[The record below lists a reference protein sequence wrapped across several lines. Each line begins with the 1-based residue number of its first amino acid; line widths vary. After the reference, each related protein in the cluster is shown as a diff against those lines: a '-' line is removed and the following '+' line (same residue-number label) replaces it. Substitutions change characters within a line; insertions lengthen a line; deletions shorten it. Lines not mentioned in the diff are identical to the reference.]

1 MRSYATTGENL
12 LVERDLTTRL
22 CIKSV
27 PLFSWRARHNCWVTR
42 ERWEV
47 VWSWRTCNWTGAS
60 TDAGEKKEWQR
71 LNNAFSVCF
80 SESMVT
86 SYSSFREDRSFPYH
100 YVFSDKKFIPCDF
113 LFQKKSFFCLYS
125 IAQ

>member
-1 MRSYATTGENL
+1 M
-12 LVERDLTTRL
+12 
-22 CIKSV
+22 
-27 PLFSWRARHNCWVTR
+27 
-42 ERWEV
+42 

-80 SESMVT
+80 SESMLT
-86 SYSSFREDRSFPYH
+86 SYSSYREDRSFPSH

-113 LFQKKSFFCLYS
+113 LFQKKKFVPSLFHSS
-125 IAQ
+125 IAKNYTLSKAHFTTNV